1 MKFAR
6 PLVRMNRLRI
16 LSISIVAISTFALSA
31 CHSGPPRGPGG
42 AQAIHIPVMEAAGQ
56 FFDGQISADVR
67 FGRARFP
74 DGLRGGGEGGK
85 RSVEGRGPKSGGF
98 SASAGM
104 GPMSVGGGGRGGG
117 GPGPDG
123 EGPDGGGGPSGPS
136 PVGARAR
143 TEQNPAVQ
151 LHLTLTNRSAQ
162 PVEIEV
168 LEFNSLL
175 GNFAVHPAKVS
186 IAPSG
191 TATFDPMTS
200 RLGIPQGDLPLKV
213 RLRAGDKTEDQ
224 TLTLKIVSEDG
235 PPPM

>member
-1 MKFAR
+1 MNPPR
-6 PLVRMNRLRI
+6 PLSYRTSLALVS
-16 LSISIVAISTFALSA
+16 LSIAAAVALGGTA
-31 CHSGPPRGPGG
+31 CRSGPSRGPGG
-42 AQAIHIPVMEAAGQ
+42 GPQAIHIPAMEAAGQ
-56 FFDGQISADVR
+56 FFDNQISADVR
-67 FGRARFP
+67 FGRAQFP
-74 DGLRGGGEGGK
+74 GTPRGGGRGDDGEK
-85 RSVEGRGPKSGGF
+85 RSGDGRGPKGGGGGF
-98 SASAGM
+98 SAGM
-104 GPMSVGGGGRGGG
+104 GPMSVGGGGRGDGG
-117 GPGPDG
+117 RGPGG
-123 EGPDGGGGPSGPS
+123 EGPDAGDGPSGHS

-162 PVEIEV
+162 PIEIEV

-213 RLRAGDKTEDQ
+213 RLRAAGKTEEQ
-224 TLTLKIVSEDG
+224 TLTLKITSETK
-235 PPPM
+235 